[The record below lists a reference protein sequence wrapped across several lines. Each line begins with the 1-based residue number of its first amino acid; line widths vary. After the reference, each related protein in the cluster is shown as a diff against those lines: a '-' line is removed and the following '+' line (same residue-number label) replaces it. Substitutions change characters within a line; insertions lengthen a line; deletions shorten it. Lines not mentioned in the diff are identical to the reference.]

1 MSITEV
7 IKYEGDNKTFIW
19 KHPSEDF
26 NTGSQLV
33 VHETQEAI
41 FFLNGQ
47 ALDTFGPGRHELE
60 TQNLPLLSNVSKIT
74 TGSISP
80 FHSEIYFI
88 NLIEQMG
95 IRWGTNSK
103 IQFME
108 PTYEFPLS
116 LGASGE
122 MALAVKEPRRLLLK
136 LVGTEALLTQDK
148 LIGYFKAFLQARI
161 KTYLAQAVSEQKL
174 SIFELDAHLEE
185 LSDSIKN
192 RLLPDFAEYGLSLTQ
207 MLVTAIVKPDGDPV
221 YERFK
226 DLYFRQYAD
235 IREAQI
241 KQQVGVIEQETAAQ
255 RAVISARARAEKR
268 QIEGYTYQQ
277 ERSFD
282 VAEKMAQ
289 NEATGEYANMGIG
302 LGVMAGVGG
311 TMGSVMADALS
322 HATDPT
328 GDSPVA
334 SQEQQPA
341 ASVKSTLGISKFCF
355 ECGYHFAKAEKFC
368 PECGTRR
375 S

>member
-7 IKYEGDNKTFIW
+7 IKYEGDNQTFIW

-26 NTGSQLV
+26 NTGSQLI
-33 VHETQEAI
+33 VHESQEAI
-41 FFLNGQ
+41 IFLNGQ

-74 TGSISP
+74 TGGISP

-108 PTYEFPLS
+108 PTYKFPLS

-136 LVGTEALLTQDK
+136 LVGTEALLTQDR

-161 KTYLAQAVSEQKL
+161 KTHLAQAVSEQKL

-185 LSDSIKN
+185 LSDSLKN

-221 YERFK
+221 YEKFK

-255 RAVISARARAEKR
+255 RTVISARAHAEKR

-302 LGVMAGVGG
+302 LGVIAGVGG
-311 TMGSVMADALS
+311 TMGSVMTDALS
-322 HATDPT
+322 HATNPN
-328 GDSPVA
+328 GGSPAA
-334 SQEQQPA
+334 SQEQQSA
-341 ASVKSTLGISKFCF
+341 ASVKSTLGISKFCS
-355 ECGYHFAKAEKFC
+355 ECGYHFANAEKFC

>member
-1 MSITEV
+1 M
-7 IKYEGDNKTFIW
+7 
-19 KHPSEDF
+19 
-26 NTGSQLV
+26 
-33 VHETQEAI
+33 
-41 FFLNGQ
+41 
-47 ALDTFGPGRHELE
+47 
-60 TQNLPLLSNVSKIT
+60 PLLSNVSKIT
-74 TGSISP
+74 TGGISP

-108 PTYEFPLS
+108 PTYKFPLS

-161 KTYLAQAVSEQKL
+161 KTHLAQAIAEQKL

-185 LSDSIKN
+185 LSDSLKN
-192 RLLPDFAEYGLSLTQ
+192 RLLPGFAEYGLSLTQ

-255 RAVISARARAEKR
+255 RTVISARAHAEKR

-311 TMGSVMADALS
+311 TMGSVMTDALS
-322 HATDPT
+322 HATNPN
-328 GDSPVA
+328 GGSPAA
-334 SQEQQPA
+334 SQERQPA
-341 ASVKSTLGISKFCF
+341 ASVKSTLGISKFCS
-355 ECGYHFAKAEKFC
+355 ECGYHFTRAEKFC
-368 PECGTRR
+368 PECGARR

>member
-1 MSITEV
+1 METS
-7 IKYEGDNKTFIW
+7 
-19 KHPSEDF
+19 SEDF
-26 NTGSQLV
+26 NTGSQLI
-33 VHETQEAI
+33 VHEGQEAI

-74 TGSISP
+74 TGGISP

-108 PTYEFPLS
+108 PTYKFPLS

-136 LVGTEALLTQDK
+136 LVGTEALLTQDR
-148 LIGYFKAFLQARI
+148 LISYFKAFLQARI
-161 KTYLAQAVSEQKL
+161 KTHLAQAIAEQKL

-185 LSDSIKN
+185 LSDSLKN
-192 RLLPDFAEYGLSLTQ
+192 RLLPDFAEYGLSLAQ

-221 YERFK
+221 YEKFK

-255 RAVISARARAEKR
+255 RTVISARAHAEKR

-311 TMGSVMADALS
+311 TMGSVMTDALS
-322 HATDPT
+322 HATNPN
-328 GDSPVA
+328 GGSPPHPRNSSLQRAPNQRWA
-334 SQEQQPA
+334 SPSFA
-341 ASVKSTLGISKFCF
+341 PNVVITSPGLKSSAPNAVRGGHDDKNASV
-355 ECGYHFAKAEKFC
+355 
-368 PECGTRR
+368 
-375 S
+375 